1 MSLLSISDNPSN
13 SKDETGS
20 PGTGIAFR
28 PVPPGAQT
36 PLRQNGGHARRGGQG
51 QKTPTNLGNLEK
63 DIPTAESLIL
73 AQDER

>member
-36 PLRQNGGHARRGGQG
+36 PPQNGSRARRGGQG
-51 QKTPTNLGNLEK
+51 QKTATNLGNLEK

>member
-28 PVPPGAQT
+28 PVSPGAQT
-36 PLRQNGGHARRGGQG
+36 PSDKTEAMRGAADRDKRHQ
-51 QKTPTNLGNLEK
+51 QT
-63 DIPTAESLIL
+63 
-73 AQDER
+73 